1 MGHVGIGE
9 YTVAGV
15 SWQSMPPPRSEGRPG
30 HRRTVLAMHRVAIA
44 LILGFAAAWWP
55 AAADAQYAPP
65 DPCATTDI
73 EGLSRLPDDP
83 KGRRYLVRFRDFV
96 RQIAGSGTFRLDT
109 ANAHVVAP
117 FDGMMTIVR
126 APLDQEV
133 LAAAIVSVQQY
144 GRTVTCPLHATTMQ
158 AIEAASDAAVVPH
171 TRTFDAVP
179 VAEPPMNCER
189 PFVEGSADHSVA
201 VEAPVMARQQGISG
215 IVTVSV
221 MVDEHGKP
229 SDARIVSSPSSILNA
244 AALAAAKSMT
254 YTQAIYRCA
263 PSPQGRALFHADF
276 YVPRRF

>member
-1 MGHVGIGE
+1 
-9 YTVAGV
+9 
-15 SWQSMPPPRSEGRPG
+15 
-30 HRRTVLAMHRVAIA
+30 MHRVAIA
-44 LILGFAAAWWP
+44 LILGLAAAWWP
-55 AAADAQYAPP
+55 PPAVAQMAPP
-65 DPCATTDI
+65 DPCATVEI
-73 EGLSRLPDDP
+73 EGLYRLADDP

-109 ANAHVVAP
+109 MNAHVVAP
-117 FDGMMTIVR
+117 FDGMVTIVR

-133 LAAAIVSVQQY
+133 VAAAIVSVQQY
-144 GRTVTCPLHATTMQ
+144 GRNVTCPLHATRVD
-158 AIEAASDAAVVPH
+158 AIEPVSDAAIVPH

-179 VAEPPMNCER
+179 IPDAPMNCER

-201 VEAPVMARQQGISG
+201 VAAPMMAQQQGISG

-229 SDARIVSSPSSILNA
+229 SDPRIVSSPSSILNA

-276 YVPRRF
+276 YMPRRS